1 MKVCGFTIVRNAI
14 RFDYPALESIQ
25 SLLPLVDEML
35 VSVGDSEDDTLALIQ
50 SIDSPKIRI
59 IRSTWDDSL
68 REGGRVLAEE
78 TNKALAAIGPEF
90 DWCFYLQAD
99 EILHERWIPSL
110 KQAMEENAGNQE
122 VQGLLFDYLHFYGS
136 YHYLGDSRTWY
147 RREVRII
154 RNLPGMQSYRDA
166 QGFRFLGKKLQVKH
180 SGAQINHY
188 GWVKNPR
195 FQQEKQKHFH
205 KLWHEDEWLEKNVA
219 QADDFDYSLIDSL
232 RSFEGSH
239 PAVMQ
244 ERIRRCDW
252 DFSFD
257 VRKKKFS
264 WKKMLLYYLEK
275 WTGKRPFESRNYR
288 LLP

>member
-1 MKVCGFTIVRNAI
+1 LKVCGFTIVRNAI